1 MKRNAVVFFGG
12 YFLWSFSSKIGEIWA
27 NSHPQKFACSY
38 TYVILQQT
46 SITASSSLTDKW
58 KVNILYIQ
66 AIINNVS
73 TSQEAF

>member
-46 SITASSSLTDKW
+46 SITASSSLTDK
-58 KVNILYIQ
+58 
-66 AIINNVS
+66 
-73 TSQEAF
+73 